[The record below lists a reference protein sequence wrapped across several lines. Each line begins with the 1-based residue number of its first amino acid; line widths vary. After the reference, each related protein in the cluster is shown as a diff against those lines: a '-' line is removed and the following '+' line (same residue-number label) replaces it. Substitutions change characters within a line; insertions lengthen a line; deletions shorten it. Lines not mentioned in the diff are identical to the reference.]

1 MADDS
6 RAIVCDGGQQTAAG
20 DVRQCDTPPDEEQ
33 DRGQDSTVAQPRNNR
48 VRETTTPRDDP
59 FIDIP
64 EDVPILDFSPASTAV
79 DPSDAK
85 QDLGA
90 GYAIGRFEY
99 TPNATYTDEDLPASS
114 DAAATLNQFNREQ
127 DSASDEDMESPRRE
141 TDLRRDI
148 EGWGR
153 QIGLTDP
160 EIREAV
166 RLVVAI
172 PTGVRRNFGLE
183 TVCLGALTLA
193 ANNGPS
199 NSYLAKSIRLNGPNT
214 DNPDLVT
221 SYEQLREDLGVRQ
234 RRVSD
239 FRAWY
244 NRNHS

>member
-1 MADDS
+1 MP
-6 RAIVCDGGQQTAAG
+6 TT
-20 DVRQCDTPPDEEQ
+20 RQRDTPPDEEQ
-33 DRGQDSTVAQPRNNR
+33 DRGQDSTVAPPQGSW
-48 VRETTTPRDDP
+48 VRETTNPRDDP
-59 FIDIP
+59 FIDVP

-90 GYAIGRFEY
+90 GYAVGRFDY
-99 TPNATYTDEDLPASS
+99 TPNATYTDEDLPANS
-114 DAAATLNQFNREQ
+114 DVAATLNQFNREQ
-127 DSASDEDMESPRRE
+127 DSASDEQMESARRE
-141 TDLRRDI
+141 TDLRRDV

-166 RLVVAI
+166 RLVVTT
-172 PTGVRRNFGLE
+172 PTGARRNFGLE

-199 NSYLAKSIRLNGPNT
+199 NSYIAKSIRLNAPNT
-214 DNPDLVT
+214 NNPDLVT
-221 SYEQLREDLGVRQ
+221 KYERLREDLGVTQ

-239 FRAWY
+239 FRRWY

>member
-1 MADDS
+1 MRD
-6 RAIVCDGGQQTAAG
+6 I
-20 DVRQCDTPPDEEQ
+20 RQHDTPPDT
-33 DRGQDSTVAQPRNNR
+33 GQSSGQNDSVAQPRDSR
-48 VRETTTPRDDP
+48 VRKTIDPRDDP
-59 FIDIP
+59 FVDVP

-90 GYAIGRFEY
+90 GRAVGRFEY
-99 TPNATYTDEDLPASS
+99 TPNATFTDETLPANSN
-114 DAAATLNQFNREQ
+114 AAATLNQFNREQ
-127 DSASDEDMESPRRE
+127 DSASEKDMETPRRE
-141 TDLRRDI
+141 TDLRRDV

-166 RLVVAI
+166 RLVATTA
-172 PTGVRRNFGLE
+172 TGVRRNFGLE

-193 ANNGPS
+193 ANSGPS
-199 NSYLAKSIRLNGPNT
+199 NSHVTKSIRLDGPNT

-221 SYEQLREDLGVRQ
+221 RYEQLREDLGVSQ
-234 RRVSD
+234 KRVSD
-239 FRAWY
+239 FRRWY

>member
-1 MADDS
+1 MS
-6 RAIVCDGGQQTAAG
+6 HTRQTEE
-20 DVRQCDTPPDEEQ
+20 PPDEAQ
-33 DRGQDSTVAQPRNNR
+33 DCGQNDPVDTPRGSW
-48 VRETTTPRDDP
+48 VRETTNPRDDP
-59 FIDIP
+59 FIDVP

-90 GYAIGRFEY
+90 GYAVGRFDY
-99 TPNATYTDEDLPASS
+99 TPNATYTDEDLPADS

-141 TDLRRDI
+141 TDLRRDV

-160 EIREAV
+160 EIHEAV
-166 RLVVAI
+166 RLVATT

-199 NSYLAKSIRLNGPNT
+199 NSYIAKSIRLDGPTT

-221 SYEQLREDLGVRQ
+221 NYEQIRDDLGVTQ

-239 FRAWY
+239 FRRWY

>member
-1 MADDS
+1 MPTTREQAE
-6 RAIVCDGGQQTAAG
+6 
-20 DVRQCDTPPDEEQ
+20 PPDGEQ
-33 DRGQDSTVAQPRNNR
+33 DRGQEKMVAQPQGSW
-48 VRETTTPRDDP
+48 VRETTNPRDDP
-59 FIDIP
+59 FIDVP

-90 GYAIGRFEY
+90 GYAVGRFDY
-99 TPNATYTDEDLPASS
+99 TPNATYTDEDLPADS

-127 DSASDEDMESPRRE
+127 DSASDEQMESARRE

-166 RLVVAI
+166 RLVVTI

-199 NSYLAKSIRLNGPNT
+199 NSYIAKSIRLNGPNT

-221 SYEQLREDLGVRQ
+221 SYEQIREDLGVTQ

-239 FRAWY
+239 FRRWY